1 MTEIIVLLLCGF
13 VGGVIAGRAFQKR
26 NPTV

>member
-13 VGGVIAGRAFQKR
+13 VGGVIATRAFLKK

>member
-1 MTEIIVLLLCGF
+1 MTEIIVLVLIGF
-13 VGGVIAGRAFQKR
+13 VGGFIAGRAFQKR

>member
-1 MTEIIVLLLCGF
+1 MTEILVLLLCGF
-13 VGGVIAGRAFQKR
+13 VGGVIAYRAFAKR